1 TISNDHVF
9 FMSGSYKIVG
19 PDGNVSEWRHEKSL
33 FALDLTKPFP
43 VEDLISTDVL
53 QNISVPLGLMPDI
66 EDQTA
71 ASWSG
76 ALFPT
81 NESLYIYGSGS
92 SSLFGGTDPASA
104 TLNTLARYDSTKEQ
118 WSSALVAG
126 GDLNHDARLWGQV
139 ATDPVDGTSF
149 FTGGANNVR
158 GMLVFHAADPTQV
171 SWTNSTQVGDIS
183 DSNPHVIAGGMVFL
197 PVGTSDALL
206 LLGGANPTTFA
217 NQTSGPNRLAKNKWN
232 MMPMDVV
239 HIYDIESNK
248 WFPVSTT
255 SSGPNFPSGRAQFC
269 LAVSRAPDDSSFQ
282 VTMFHPL

>member
-1 TISNDHVF
+1 MTVSSQAGEAIILSKTLWDFAMLQANMQHGNVVRLPLLDRYDISSTRAVTISNGHVF
-9 FMSGSYKIVG
+9 FMSGAYKIVG
-19 PDGNVSEWRHEKSL
+19 PDGNMSEWRQEKSL

-92 SSLFGGTDPASA
+92 SSLFRVTDPASA
-104 TLNTLARYDSTKEQ
+104 TLNTLVRYDSTEEQ
-118 WSSALVAG
+118 WSSAFVAG
-126 GDLNHDARLWGQV
+126 GDFNHDARLWGQV
-139 ATDPVDGTSF
+139 ATDPVNGTSF

-158 GMLVFHAADPTQV
+158 GMLAFHASDPTQV
-171 SWTNSTQVGDIS
+171 SWTNCTQVGDIS

-197 PVGTSDALL
+197 PVGTSGALL
-206 LLGGANPTTFA
+206 LLGGANVRA
-217 NQTSGPNRLAKNKWN
+217 VVRL
-232 MMPMDVV
+232 
-239 HIYDIESNK
+239 
-248 WFPVSTT
+248 
-255 SSGPNFPSGRAQFC
+255 
-269 LAVSRAPDDSSFQ
+269 
-282 VTMFHPL
+282 